1 MFIFLSLHLL
11 PVLSYRLNGQ
21 WLRSEFLHLSPR
33 GGGDMPY
40 FIYRHKLNL
49 CENLKIF
56 LIGCKIKHS
65 LVNLQIFFAKSYVFR
80 ASSYKKYHFYAI
92 SLID

>member
-1 MFIFLSLHLL
+1 MFSPPLGPEVVGHTLL
-11 PVLSYRLNGQ
+11 YN
-21 WLRSEFLHLSPR
+21 
-33 GGGDMPY
+33 
-40 FIYRHKLNL
+40 RHKLNL

-65 LVNLQIFFAKSYVFR
+65 LVNLQIFFAKSYGLQAF
-80 ASSYKKYHFYAI
+80 SYKKYHFYAI